1 MRTLPIQPFR
11 FQGGILYLLD
21 QRSLPQEHLEIACTT
36 ARQVHDAIR
45 GMAVRGAPLIGTV
58 AAYGLALEARHLEG
72 QRPLLFEDLLQA
84 AQYLKGARPTAVNLA
99 WSIDRSMQ
107 AIQGMPPGSWSDA
120 LLVEAKRQEEFNI
133 EWTLQISRLGDTL
146 IADGARLMTICNTGP
161 LATGGYGTALGAIL
175 YAHAA
180 GKEIEVYACETRPL
194 LQGARLTAWE
204 LRNQEVPATLISD
217 NMAAWTMKSKGIS
230 AVFTGAD
237 RIATNGDT
245 ANKVGTY
252 ALAILAHYH
261 GIPLYV
267 VAPVSSFDPATS
279 HGDQIPIEERNP
291 EEVLTCA
298 GYRIAPEGTCAF
310 NPSFDVTPYDL
321 ITAFVTERGVIR
333 PPFPETIPALLNAQV
348 VQP

>member
-1 MRTLPIQPFR
+1 MRALPVQPFR
-11 FQGGILYLLD
+11 FQGDVLYLLD
-21 QRSLPQEHLEIACTT
+21 QRRLPQEQVEIACTT

-45 GMAVRGAPLIGTV
+45 EMAVRGAPLIGTV
-58 AAYGLALEARHLEG
+58 AAYGLYLEARRLEA
-72 QRPLLFEDLLQA
+72 QRPLIVEDLLQA

-99 WSIDRSMQ
+99 WSIDRAMQ
-107 AIQGMPPGSWSDA
+107 AMAGLLPGSWSDA
-120 LLVEAKRQEEFNI
+120 LLAEAQRQEEFNI
-133 EWTLQISRLGDTL
+133 EWTLQISRLGSAL
-146 IADGARLMTICNTGP
+146 IADDNRLMTICNTGP

-180 GKEIEVYACETRPL
+180 GKQIEVYACETRPY
-194 LQGARLTAWE
+194 LQGARLTTWE
-204 LRNQEVPATLISD
+204 LHNQGVPVTLISD

-237 RIATNGDT
+237 RIAINGDT

-267 VAPVSSFDPATS
+267 VAPVSSFDPSTL
-279 HGDQIPIEERNP
+279 HGDLIPIEERNP

-298 GYRIAPEGTCAF
+298 GHLIAPEGTCAF
-310 NPSFDVTPYDL
+310 NPSFDVTPHDL
-321 ITAFVTERGVIR
+321 ISGFVTERGVIH
-333 PPFPETIPALLNAQV
+333 PPFPETIPTLLNAQAV
-348 VQP
+348 RP